1 MTAANQILRQALLE
15 PSTEADGTRWVRV
28 IQRIAAQRDR
38 EAFAE
43 LYDHFTPR
51 VSAYLRRQGA
61 QGAAGEDLV
70 QEVMLAV
77 WRKAAQFDAARAAP
91 STWLFR
97 IARNQLI
104 DSLRKR
110 QARGGDHSHQC
121 IEDEETAMALITEH
135 AETGDDNKILR
146 LMRQLPK
153 LQTEVIYASYF
164 LGKSHSEIADDLA
177 IPLGSVKSNL
187 RLGFQKLRRGLGVEL

>member
-1 MTAANQILRQALLE
+1 LE

-28 IQRIAAQRDR
+28 IQRIAADRDR

-61 QGAAGEDLV
+61 QGTAGDDLV

-77 WRKAAQFDAARAAP
+77 WRKAAQFDATRAAP

-104 DSLRKR
+104 DSLRK
-110 QARGGDHSHQC
+110 QNARGGDQAHQSVD
-121 IEDEETAMALITEH
+121 DEETASALTTEQV
-135 AETGDDNKILR
+135 ETGDDNKILR
-146 LMRQLPK
+146 LMTELPK
-153 LQTEVIYASYF
+153 LQNEVIYASYF
-164 LGKSHSEIADDLA
+164 LGQSHGEIADSLA

-187 RLGFQKLRRGLGVEL
+187 RLAFQKLRASLGVAL